1 MSTMSAVQ
9 VSSFQK
15 DSTRGD
21 SLIEMQID
29 LYKRSC
35 DILLIF
41 LAVSLPIARYQGQ
54 KKAIL

>member
-21 SLIEMQID
+21 ALIEMQID

-35 DILLIF
+35 NILLIF
-41 LAVSLPIARYQGQ
+41 LAVSLPIVRYQGQ